1 MKPEHLKLLRD
12 RFWRLNN
19 LYFITDKQGKKVR
32 FRMTQEQVD
41 YFQGMHTR
49 NIILKARQLGFTTLV
64 CIVQLDAALFEAAKC
79 ALIAH
84 TLSDAKRLFREKV
97 KYAYDH
103 LPKEIKAANPARNDA
118 AGELVFSKGGSLYVS
133 TSFRGARCATCTF
146 PSSGRSAPSSR
157 TRRGRSSPVR
167 SRLWPLSAS

>member
-84 TLSDAKRLFREKV
+84 TLNDAKRLFREKV
-97 KYAYDH
+97 KYATTACPRRSRRQTRH
-103 LPKEIKAANPARNDA
+103 ATTLRASWCSARADRSMCPHPFG
-118 AGELVFSKGGSLYVS
+118 AGLY
-133 TSFRGARCATCTF
+133 GICTYL
-146 PSSGRSAPSSR
+146 SSGRSVPSFL
-157 TRRGRSSPVR
+157 TKPERS
-167 SRLWPLSAS
+167 